1 MKKML
6 LFAAMVLTSGT
17 AVIAT
22 GQPETAPEAPDF
34 TEVDINQS
42 GSLSE
47 DEAALVEGLD
57 FDAAD
62 KDQNGILS
70 DEEYN
75 AAMGGGVILFE
86 GETPLEGED
95 AAN

>member
-1 MKKML
+1 ML
-6 LFAAMVLTSGT
+6 LFAALVTSGT
-17 AVIAT
+17 AMIAT

-62 KDQNGILS
+62 KDQNGVLS
-70 DEEYN
+70 EEEYN
-75 AAMGGGVILFE
+75 AAIGGGAILFE
-86 GETPLEGED
+86 GETPLQGEETAD
-95 AAN
+95 